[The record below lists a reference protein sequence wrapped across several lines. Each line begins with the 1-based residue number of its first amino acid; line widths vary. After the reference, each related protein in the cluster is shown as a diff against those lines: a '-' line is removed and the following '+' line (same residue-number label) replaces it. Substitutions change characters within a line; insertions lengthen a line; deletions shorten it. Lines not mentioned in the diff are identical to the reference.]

1 MVIYVDS
8 VIKKI
13 GRSVII
19 KDISFTINR
28 GEIVALVGPNGSGKT
43 TLFKMMTSLIQLD
56 GGSIKIN
63 KIDLQTNRTNYLEQI
78 SFMQDSSILYENLTG
93 YDHLKFISNI
103 KKKTEKDIM
112 EIIKELKIEE
122 YIHKK
127 VKTYSLGMKQYLLL
141 GISMLANPTVL
152 LLDEP
157 LNGLD
162 PISAEKLHSV
172 IQNLR
177 NNGTTILFSSHNLS
191 QVDKIADRILFI
203 CKGELIREVYVNRE
217 SEVYQFIVSSKK
229 KMIDIL
235 KGNTHIIDVQTSS
248 SEEIQLTIKKGYLSE
263 ILKVLST
270 TDIDILKIDKSEQIL
285 DNIYRKIYGDEL

>member
-1 MVIYVDS
+1 MVILVKD
-8 VIKKI
+8 VMKKI

-19 KDISFTINR
+19 KDVSFTINK

-43 TLFKMMTSLIQLD
+43 TLFKMMTSLLHLD
-56 GGSIKIN
+56 EGSIKIN
-63 KIDLQTNRTNYLEQI
+63 KIDLQRNRTEYLEQI
-78 SFMQDSSILYENLTG
+78 SFMQDSSILYQNLTG

-103 KKKTEKDIM
+103 KRKSEKDIM
-112 EIIKELKIEE
+112 EIIKELKVEE

-172 IQNLR
+172 ILNLR

-203 CKGELIREVYVNRE
+203 CKGEIIREVYVNRE
-217 SEVYQFIVSSKK
+217 SEMYKFIVSSKK
-229 KMIDIL
+229 EMIDIL
-235 KGNTHIIDVQTSS
+235 KGNIHIIDVQTSS
-248 SEEIQLTIKKGYLSE
+248 NEEIHLTIKKGYLSE

-270 TDIDILKIDKSEQIL
+270 SDIDIIKIDKSEQTL
-285 DNIYRKIYGDEL
+285 DNIYRKIYGGEL

>member
-1 MVIYVDS
+1 MVIIVNE
-8 VIKKI
+8 VVKKI

-19 KDISFTINR
+19 KDVSFTINK
-28 GEIVALVGPNGSGKT
+28 GEIVAIVGPNGSGKT
-43 TLFKMMTSLIQLD
+43 TLFKLMTSLLHLD
-56 GGSIKIN
+56 EGSIKIN
-63 KIDLQTNRTNYLEQI
+63 KIDLQRNRTEYLEQI
-78 SFMQDSSILYENLTG
+78 SFMQDSSILYQNLTG

-103 KKKTEKDIM
+103 KRKSEKDIM
-112 EIIKELKIEE
+112 EIIKELKVEE

-172 IQNLR
+172 ILNLR

-203 CKGELIREVYVNRE
+203 CKGEIIREVYVNRE
-217 SEVYQFIVSSKK
+217 SEMYKFIVSSKK
-229 KMIDIL
+229 EMIDIL
-235 KGNTHIIDVQTSS
+235 KGNIHIIDVQTSS

-270 TDIDILKIDKSEQIL
+270 SDIDIIKIDKSEQTL
-285 DNIYRKIYGDEL
+285 DNIYRKIYGGEL